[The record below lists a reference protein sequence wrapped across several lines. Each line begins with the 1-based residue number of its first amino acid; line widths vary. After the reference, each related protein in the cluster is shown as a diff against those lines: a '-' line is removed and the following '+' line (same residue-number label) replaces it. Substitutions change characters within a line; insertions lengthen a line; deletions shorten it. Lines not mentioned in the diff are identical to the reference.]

1 MGEYMTN
8 LTQTFAA
15 LSDTTRL
22 SIVEHLIQRGEAPA
36 GDLVAQVEMTAPAVS
51 RHLKV
56 LRVAGVL
63 RQRVEGTRRYYAVE
77 PEALR
82 AVSEWTISHRAFWEA
97 GLDRLDQ
104 LLAVEGEDG

>member
-1 MGEYMTN
+1 MTR

-22 SIVEHLIQRGEAPA
+22 ALVEHLLQRAEAPA
-36 GDLVAQVEMTAPAVS
+36 GDLVAHVDMTAPAVS

-56 LRVAGVL
+56 LREAGVL
-63 RQRVEGTRRYYAVE
+63 RQRVEGTKRYYAVE

-82 AVSEWTISHRAFWEA
+82 AISEWTISHRAFWES
-97 GLDRLDQ
+97 GLDRLDR
-104 LLAVEGEDG
+104 LLALEGKDG